1 MQVEK
6 LSITLPEELARLVRD
21 KVSSGIYASN
31 SEVIREALRL
41 LKEKET
47 LKEQK
52 LDWLRSELQKS
63 LDDPRPS
70 IDAAETFAKLEA
82 RFGRK

>member
-6 LSITLPEELARLVRD
+6 LSITLPDELARLVRD
-21 KVSSGIYASN
+21 KVESGNYASN

-41 LKEKET
+41 FKEQET

-52 LDWLRSELQKS
+52 LEWLRSELKKS

-70 IDAAETFAKLEA
+70 IDAADTFARLETA
-82 RFGRK
+82 FGKP